1 MFPASP
7 EILALTGVAA
17 RGGFAHLLTSAK
29 PPFSPGANVLQLSFK
44 FKKPGGSDRAV
55 LPQSDARVDGGVGD
69 AYTKASEWSAVL
81 AKRVGRRVRLV
92 ITDNRRT
99 MLSAADKAG
108 RMEVRMH
115 HMFLGGGN
123 EIREAVSRYL
133 TSNDRRASRKI
144 DDFIEANKVKL
155 TDSAGRSVS
164 IRTEGKCHDLQQI
177 FDDLA
182 SRHFGGPLEV
192 RITWGRRVRPR
203 RGQRSLQMGTY
214 VPDEKLIRVHPVLDQ
229 SWVPRFFVEAVV
241 FHEMLHHDMGS
252 IEKNGRHHFHTR
264 AFRKRERSFEY
275 YAVSQRWEKDNFWRL
290 LRG

>member
-7 EILALTGVAA
+7 QILALTGLAA
-17 RGGFAHLLTSAK
+17 RGSFARLLTSAK
-29 PPFSPGANVLQLSFK
+29 PPFSQGATVLQLSFT
-44 FKKPGGSDRAV
+44 FKRPGGGDREVPPQPEPDVDRATE
-55 LPQSDARVDGGVGD
+55 
-69 AYTKASEWSAVL
+69 AYAKASEWSAVL

-115 HMFLGGGN
+115 HMFLAGGH
-123 EIREAVSRYL
+123 EMLEAVSRYL

-144 DDFIEANKVKL
+144 DDFIEANKVRL

-177 FDDLA
+177 FNDLSA
-182 SRHFGGPLEV
+182 RHFGGPLDV

-214 VPDEKLIRVHPVLDQ
+214 VPDEKLIRIHPVLDQ
-229 SWVPRFFVEAVV
+229 AWVPRFFVEAVV

-275 YAVSQRWEKDNFWRL
+275 YAAAQRWEKDNFRRL